1 MKKFLERNLIMVL
14 ILLGLFLLWELACT
28 WSQVPSYV
36 LPKPS
41 KIFLTLG
48 QNLGPLL
55 EHSWVTLLES
65 FIGILISVALA
76 IFLALFMDLNQTLRQ
91 TLHSL
96 LVISQ
101 CIPSLVLAPLL
112 MIWLGFGMAP
122 KIVVVVLMCF
132 YPITVNFAEGL
143 QKLSQDSLD
152 LLHSFGASQ
161 LQIYRV
167 AKIPAAIPYLFSGLR
182 VAATYSISAAVI
194 GEWLSSQAGLG
205 YYMIRVSN
213 TYQLDK
219 VFACLFLIIFWS
231 LVMNGLVA
239 LMRLL
244 WEPGLGYIAR
254 SRHRREAKTLGLY
267 SSPKP

>member
-1 MKKFLERNLIMVL
+1 MKKFLERNLLMIL
-14 ILLGLFLLWELACT
+14 ILLGLFVLWEVACS
-28 WSQVPSYV
+28 WGQVPSYI

-41 KIFLTLG
+41 KIFRTLG
-48 QNLGPLL
+48 QNIGPLL
-55 EHSWVTLLES
+55 EHSGVTLVES
-65 FIGILISVALA
+65 LIGITISVALA
-76 IFLALFMDLNQTLRQ
+76 VFLALFMDLNQTLRQ

-143 QKLSQDSLD
+143 QKLNQDSLD
-152 LLHSFGASQ
+152 LLQSFGASQ
-161 LQIYRV
+161 VQIYRV

-213 TYQLDK
+213 AYQLDK

-239 LMRLL
+239 LFRMLA
-244 WEPGLGYIAR
+244 EPGRGLVAR
-254 SRHRREAKTLGLY
+254 KRQQNAQRALRGKQ
-267 SSPKP
+267 P

>member
-254 SRHRREAKTLGLY
+254 SRHRREAKALGLN
-267 SSPKP
+267 SSSKT